1 MKALTDQEKT
11 LATMK
16 QRINHLEK
24 ENTSL
29 KNENRSLQVRVTSD
43 LTDTIITAVIV
54 VIISY

>member
-16 QRINHLEK
+16 QRIKHLEK

-29 KNENRSLQVRVTSD
+29 KNENRSLQVRVTYDSK
-43 LTDTIITAVIV
+43 IKRIV
-54 VIISY
+54 K